1 MNHKKIADQLIKHE
15 GLQLKPY
22 HCPAG
27 KLTIGVGRNLED
39 KGISKKEAMI
49 LLENDIN
56 QCLKDLKTIFQ
67 TFDQLPEPVQQVLVD
82 MRFNLGFKGFR
93 SFTKMIMAVKDRN
106 FNLAAQ
112 EMKDSHWYSQVGQRA
127 ETLVTM
133 MKKAI

>member
-67 TFDQLPEPVQQVLVD
+67 TFDQLPEPAQQVLVD